1 MALLSLARAPRTGR
15 RLLAL
20 LLIAALG
27 GLLAVRAPAQPASS
41 SRAVEL
47 AGELDRRAVFV
58 DSLLSMMTL
67 EEKLGQLAQTPSRW
81 SDTGPTVPSG
91 GKSAIRE
98 GRVGS
103 FLSLYGAETT
113 RKMQRIAVE
122 ESRLGIPLLFAY
134 DVVHGYRTIFPIP
147 LAETSSFHP
156 DLARRTARASAM
168 EATAGGV
175 HWTFSPMVDVTRDPR
190 WGRIMEGAGEDPYLN
205 SVFAAS
211 RVQGY
216 QTPDPSQNLSA
227 DTTLLSTAKHFVAYG
242 AAQAGRDYNPADIS
256 EHTLHEIFLPPFHAA
271 LEAGAGS
278 VMPGFNDIGGV
289 PMHANGRLIDGLL
302 RDAWNWDGLVVSD
315 YTAVMELMPH
325 GIARDSVDAG
335 VQALEA
341 GVDVDMV
348 SGIYV
353 NTLAPAVR
361 SGRLHEQ
368 EVNEAVRRILR
379 AKWDLGL
386 FHDPYRYGSPEA
398 EEKIILSEENR
409 DLAREAA
416 TESMVLLKN
425 EGDLLPLSKDAGTVA
440 VIGPLAN
447 DARTILGEW
456 AGSGRAED
464 AVSLLDGIREALDG
478 RSNVRHAAGLPSSTS
493 SDTTGLAEA
502 VKTAQAADAVVL
514 VLGEPYDYS
523 GEAASRTSLRLPG
536 RQQALADSI
545 LATSTPTAT
554 VLLNGRPLAI
564 PHLAEEAPAI
574 LEAWYPGT
582 EAGPAV
588 ADLVFGDAVPSGK
601 LPVSIP
607 RNVGQ
612 VPIYYNHVST
622 GRPPKAETDYTSR
635 YLNTPWTALFPFGHG
650 LSYTTFAYDNPR
662 VSTDSLVVGDTLTV
676 KVDLTNTGD
685 RTGTEV
691 AQLYVEDPVATIT
704 RPVRELRDFARVE
717 LRPGATKTISFR
729 VTMDDLAYMNRDTE
743 RVVEPGHFHLH
754 VGASS
759 ADTKTVSFR
768 LVGSTT
774 HLPRP
779 TVDER
784 ADR

>member
-1 MALLSLARAPRTGR
+1 
-15 RLLAL
+15 
-20 LLIAALG
+20 
-27 GLLAVRAPAQPASS
+27 
-41 SRAVEL
+41 
-47 AGELDRRAVFV
+47 
-58 DSLLSMMTL
+58 
-67 EEKLGQLAQTPSRW
+67 
-81 SDTGPTVPSG
+81 
-91 GKSAIRE
+91 
-98 GRVGS
+98 
-103 FLSLYGAETT
+103 
-113 RKMQRIAVE
+113 
-122 ESRLGIPLLFAY
+122 
-134 DVVHGYRTIFPIP
+134 
-147 LAETSSFHP
+147 
-156 DLARRTARASAM
+156 
-168 EATAGGV
+168 
-175 HWTFSPMVDVTRDPR
+175 
-190 WGRIMEGAGEDPYLN
+190 
-205 SVFAAS
+205 
-211 RVQGY
+211 
-216 QTPDPSQNLSA
+216 
-227 DTTLLSTAKHFVAYG
+227 
-242 AAQAGRDYNPADIS
+242 
-256 EHTLHEIFLPPFHAA
+256 
-271 LEAGAGS
+271 
-278 VMPGFNDIGGV
+278 
-289 PMHANGRLIDGLL
+289 
-302 RDAWNWDGLVVSD
+302 
-315 YTAVMELMPH
+315 MELMPH

-361 SGRLHEQ
+361 SGRLHEK

-398 EEKIILSEENR
+398 EEEIILSEENR
-409 DLAREAA
+409 ELAREAA

-425 EGDLLPLSKDAGTVA
+425 EGDVLPLSKDAGTVA

-456 AGSGRAED
+456 AGAGRAED
-464 AVSLLDGIREALDG
+464 AVSLFDGIREALDG
-478 RSNVRHAAGLPSSTS
+478 RSNVRYAAGLPSSTS

-502 VKTAQAADAVVL
+502 VETAEAADAVVL

-545 LATSTPTAT
+545 LSTGTPTAT

-564 PHLAEEAPAI
+564 PHLAEKAPAI

-650 LSYTTFAYDNPR
+650 LSYTTFAYDDPR
-662 VSTDSLVVGDTLTV
+662 VSADSLVVGDTLTV
-676 KVDLTNTGD
+676 TVDLTNTGD

-691 AQLYVEDPVATIT
+691 AALRGGPRCKHHATRPRAARLCAGPARARVDEDGVLPGHHGRPRLHESRHQAGRGAGTLPPARRDELGGHEDGLLPSRRLDDAPPPPDRRRKGRSIVGSRTSAPARRRAPGWKSFYQPPSGVHHAVSAEREPVAVEDGSSGERGSPSSEVPSAETMSAAAPARRRSPARRIGVTVMGVWPKRPRWSIIAEVASCPATT
-704 RPVRELRDFARVE
+704 RTPKRAAPAR
-717 LRPGATKTISFR
+717 RTA
-729 VTMDDLAYMNRDTE
+729 
-743 RVVEPGHFHLH
+743 
-754 VGASS
+754 
-759 ADTKTVSFR
+759 
-768 LVGSTT
+768 
-774 HLPRP
+774 
-779 TVDER
+779 
-784 ADR
+784 